1 VPEYGYRKS
10 WSRQYRGLLIFL
22 LDQSGSMQ
30 EPLQIGGKSYTN
42 GQMAT
47 AALNNLIV
55 SVISKS
61 PPDPERGGRRD
72 YCDILVLGYGDQV
85 THLLHDGH
93 GNPISL
99 RELDRS
105 PRGYRDVIVDRY
117 DSQLGRTVRA
127 QDKQPYWIEY
137 TANSNY
143 TEMAKA
149 LQMTYTAI
157 NTWLNA
163 EPSRSRSFPPVV
175 VNITDGM
182 HNGTGDPSAEA
193 GRLRQ
198 LSTNEGY
205 VVLFSCHLTSR
216 AQQGIAF
223 PRTVQPINDY
233 VTDTEER
240 DWAKQLFNMSSVIP
254 ETMVRKARDS
264 FNVQLNDGARGFIYN
279 ADPSELV
286 NFLGWGTQ
294 PN

>member
-1 VPEYGYRKS
+1 MPEYSYRKS
-10 WSRQYRGLLIFL
+10 WNRQYRGLLIFL

-30 EPLQIGGKSYTN
+30 EPLLLGGRSYTN

-55 SVISKS
+55 SVINKS
-61 PPDPERGGRRD
+61 PRDLERGGRKD

-85 THLLHDGH
+85 THLLHDGR
-93 GNPISL
+93 GNPVSL
-99 RELDRS
+99 REIDRN
-105 PRGYRDVIVDRY
+105 PKGQHDVIVDRY
-117 DSQLGRTVRA
+117 DSAVGKMVKA

-143 TEMAKA
+143 TEMAQA
-149 LQMTYTAI
+149 LQMAHTAI
-157 NTWLNA
+157 NGWLHA
-163 EPSRSRSFPPVV
+163 EPSRPQSFPPII
-175 VNITDGM
+175 VNITDGR

-193 GRLRQ
+193 SRIRQ
-198 LSTNEGY
+198 LSTNDGY
-205 VVLFSCHLTSR
+205 ALLFSCHLTSH

-233 VTDTEER
+233 VADAEER
-240 DWAKQLFNMSSVIP
+240 EWAKQLFNMSSVIP
-254 ETMVRKARDS
+254 ETMVHKARDS
-264 FNVQLNDGARGFIYN
+264 FGVNLDDGARGFIYN

-286 NFLGWGTQ
+286 NFLKWGTQ